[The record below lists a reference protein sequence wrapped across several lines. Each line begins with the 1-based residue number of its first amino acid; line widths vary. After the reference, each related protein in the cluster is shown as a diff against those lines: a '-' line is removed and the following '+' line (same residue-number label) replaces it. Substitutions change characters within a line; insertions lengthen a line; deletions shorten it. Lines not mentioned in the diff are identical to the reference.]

1 MGCYKSR
8 LFPSL
13 VDHESLWDNAESR
26 IGFKTVSSRE
36 IDALIHRYSYD
47 SLLPEE
53 NLDKVLENANLASTE
68 AKHFFNYYKDQ
79 TQQDKSYIS
88 YCSRKIAAF
97 GILFGQG
104 QDIEKIRLLFNNYDQ
119 DSNRELKF
127 EELEDLIDDILFSV
141 LEAVPNYALKY
152 DEENKDIKRIS
163 KVFQRVKNLVKCMY
177 VDAFL
182 GNEDMINY
190 MNFVKKFEV
199 EKFKY
204 LIYPN
209 HLRQYCLESDTK
221 ILSATRM
228 GVIKGPKEYSKY
240 SECSKYSEYAN
251 NK

>member
-13 VDHESLWDNAESR
+13 IDYDSLWDNAESR
-26 IGFKTVSSRE
+26 IGFRNISSRE

-47 SLLPEE
+47 NLLPEE
-53 NLDKVLENANLASTE
+53 NLDKVLENVQLTATE
-68 AKHFFNYYKDQ
+68 AKYFFDYYRDQ

-97 GILFGQG
+97 GILFGRG
-104 QDIEKIRLLFNNYDQ
+104 QDIDKIRLLFNNYDQ
-119 DSNRELKF
+119 DSNRELRF
-127 EELEDLIDDILFSV
+127 HEVEDLIDDILFSV
-141 LEAVPNYALKY
+141 IEAVPNYALKY
-152 DEENKDIKRIS
+152 DKENKNIKRNS
-163 KVFQRVKNLVKCMY
+163 KVFKRVKNLVKCMY
-177 VDAFL
+177 IDAFL

-190 MNFVKKFEV
+190 MNFVKKFKV

-209 HLRQYCLESDTK
+209 LLRQYCLESDTK

-240 SECSKYSEYAN
+240 IEYTD
-251 NK
+251 NKLI